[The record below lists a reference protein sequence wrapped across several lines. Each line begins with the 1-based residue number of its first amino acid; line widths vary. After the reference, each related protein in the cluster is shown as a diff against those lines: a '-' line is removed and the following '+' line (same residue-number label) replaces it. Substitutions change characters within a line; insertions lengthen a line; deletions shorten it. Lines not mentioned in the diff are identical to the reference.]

1 MTAFDERVALV
12 TGAGS
17 GIGRVIALA
26 FAERGAS
33 VVAADVDEQGAA
45 ETVRQIQAVGGRALS
60 VVADV
65 TDEADVER
73 MVASTVATF
82 GRLDFAS
89 NNAGIE
95 GPRGTVAELPKDGW
109 ERVLAVNLT
118 GTFLCMRAELRQ
130 MIVQGSGAIVNTA
143 SVAGLVGAPKMA
155 PYAASKSGIIG
166 LTRTAAVE
174 VASLGV
180 RVNAVAPGLVDAGL
194 TGNAPREFIEAVT
207 AASPIGRMARAGEIA
222 AAVLWLCSDEAS
234 FVVGQTLPVDGGLTA
249 Q

>member
-1 MTAFDERVALV
+1 MTAFDGRVALV

-26 FAERGAS
+26 FAGRGAA
-33 VVAADVDEQGAA
+33 VVAADIDEPGVV
-45 ETVRQIQAVGGRALS
+45 ETVRQIEVAGGRALP

-65 TDEADVER
+65 TDEGDVER

-130 MIVQGSGAIVNTA
+130 MVAQGSGAIVNTA
-143 SVAGLVGAPKMA
+143 SAAGLVGAPQMA

-194 TGNAPREFIEAVT
+194 TDHAPREFIEAVM
-207 AASPIGRMARAGEIA
+207 AASPIGRMARAEEIA

>member
-1 MTAFDERVALV
+1 VTAFNGRVALV

-26 FAERGAS
+26 FASRGAA
-33 VVAADVDEQGAA
+33 VVAADIDEPGVV
-45 ETVRQIQAVGGRALS
+45 ETVRQVEAAGGRALL

-118 GTFLCMRAELRQ
+118 GTFLCMRAELRE
-130 MIVQGSGAIVNTA
+130 MVAQGSGAIVNTA
-143 SVAGLVGAPKMA
+143 SAAGLVGAPQMA

-194 TGNAPREFIEAVT
+194 TDHAPREFIKAVT
-207 AASPIGRMARAGEIA
+207 AASPIGRMARAEEIA
-222 AAVLWLCSDEAS
+222 AAVLWLCSDESS

-249 Q
+249 I

>member
-1 MTAFDERVALV
+1 MTAFDGRVALV

-26 FAERGAS
+26 FAGRGAA
-33 VVAADVDEQGAA
+33 VVAADIDEPGVV
-45 ETVRQIQAVGGRALS
+45 ETVRQIEEVGGRALP

-130 MIVQGSGAIVNTA
+130 MVAQGSGAIVNTA
-143 SVAGLVGAPKMA
+143 SAAGLVGAPQMA

-194 TGNAPREFIEAVT
+194 TDHAPREFIEAVM
-207 AASPIGRMARAGEIA
+207 AASPIGRMARAEEIA
-222 AAVLWLCSDEAS
+222 AAVFWLCSDEAS